1 MTQEQ
6 AAFTMIDDRPAR
18 RNVLLLAVAG
28 SLCSAVTV
36 MLFGSAGL
44 VGTVLAPDRAWATLP
59 LTAFVTGTLIASF
72 PSAMLMK
79 RFGRKPVFIGG
90 AVTGLVGTALAAQ
103 AIIWGHFGLFV
114 AACALQGV
122 YQATANY
129 YRFAAADA
137 ASDEFRPR
145 AISWVLTGGV
155 AAAFLGTLIVMGTAK
170 LLDPFM
176 FAASYLTGAG
186 LAILAMPVLAALS
199 VPPPVEIKLGEEGRA
214 LPQILRD
221 PRFLAAMLSG
231 MISYGLMNLVMT
243 ASPIAMVDCGLTVN
257 DAAFALQW
265 HVLAMYV
272 PSFFT
277 GGLITRFG
285 AARITAAGLFLL
297 GAAGVVALSGIAF
310 HHFAIALIL
319 LGLGW
324 NFGFIGATA
333 LLTRCYSPAE
343 RDRAQGINEFAIS
356 ATVAFA
362 SLSSGKILAAAGWSA
377 VNLTVFPAV
386 AISLALLLWLQ
397 SRPGPVST
405 RT

>member
-1 MTQEQ
+1 MTDP
-6 AAFTMIDDRPAR
+6 AFTVVDEKSAR

-28 SLCSAVTV
+28 ALCSSITV

-59 LTAFVTGTLIASF
+59 LTAFVTGTLIASY
-72 PSAMLMK
+72 PSSMLMR

-90 AVTGLVGTALAAQ
+90 ALTGLAGTLLAAQ
-103 AIIWGHFGLFV
+103 AIFLGNFWLFV
-114 AACALQGV
+114 AACALHGA

-137 ASDEFRPR
+137 ASEEFRPR

-155 AAAFLGTLIVMGTAK
+155 AAAIIGTLIVMGTAK
-170 LLDPFM
+170 MLEPFT
-176 FAASYLTGAG
+176 FAASYLFSAGIALLGA
-186 LAILAMPVLAALS
+186 AVLGVLT
-199 VPPPVEIKLGEEGRA
+199 VPPPVEKRLEGTARGTA
-214 LPQILRD
+214 QILSE
-221 PRFLAAMLSG
+221 PRFLAALMSG

-243 ASPIAMVDCGLTVN
+243 ASPIAMVDCGLSLN

-285 AARITAAGLFLL
+285 AARITGIGLLMLAG
-297 GAAGVVALSGIAF
+297 AGFVALIGVAF
-310 HHFAIALIL
+310 ENFALALIL

-333 LLTRCYSPAE
+333 LLTQCYSPAE
-343 RDRAQGINEFAIS
+343 ATRAQGVNEFAIS
-356 ATVAFA
+356 ATVALC
-362 SLSSGKILAAAGWSA
+362 SLASGKILAHAGWAA
-377 VNLTVFPAV
+377 VNLAVFPAV
-386 AISLALLLWLQ
+386 ALSLGLLLWL
-397 SRPGPVST
+397 SRRRPG
-405 RT
+405 

>member
-6 AAFTMIDDRPAR
+6 AAFTLIDDRPAR

-28 SLCSAVTV
+28 ALCSAVTV

-44 VGTVLAPDRAWATLP
+44 VGTVLAPDRAWATAP
-59 LTAFVTGTLIASF
+59 ITAFVTGTLIASF

-79 RFGRKPVFIGG
+79 RFGRRPVFIGG
-90 AVTGLVGTALAAQ
+90 AVVGLAGTALAAQ

-176 FAASYLTGAG
+176 FAASYMTGAG
-186 LAILAMPVLAALS
+186 LAILAMPVLAALT
-199 VPPPVEIKLGEEGRA
+199 VPPPVDISAGQGRTI
-214 LPQILRD
+214 PQILRE

-243 ASPIAMVDCGLTVN
+243 ASPIAMVDCGLTVT
-257 DAAFALQW
+257 DASFALQW

-285 AARITAAGLFLL
+285 ASRVTAAGLFLL
-297 GAAGVVALSGIAF
+297 GGAGVVALSGVAF
-310 HHFAIALIL
+310 QHFAISLIL

-386 AISLALLLWLQ
+386 ALSLALLLWLQ
-397 SRPGPVST
+397 RRPEAVSPKT
-405 RT
+405 

>member
-1 MTQEQ
+1 
-6 AAFTMIDDRPAR
+6 
-18 RNVLLLAVAG
+18 
-28 SLCSAVTV
+28 
-36 MLFGSAGL
+36 
-44 VGTVLAPDRAWATLP
+44 
-59 LTAFVTGTLIASF
+59 
-72 PSAMLMK
+72 
-79 RFGRKPVFIGG
+79 
-90 AVTGLVGTALAAQ
+90 
-103 AIIWGHFGLFV
+103 
-114 AACALQGV
+114 
-122 YQATANY
+122 
-129 YRFAAADA
+129 
-137 ASDEFRPR
+137 
-145 AISWVLTGGV
+145 VLTGGV

-170 LLDPFM
+170 MLDPFT

-186 LAILAMPVLAALS
+186 IAILAMPVLAALT
-199 VPPPVEIKLGEEGRA
+199 VPPPVDTSSGQGRTA
-214 LPQILRD
+214 MQILRE

-243 ASPIAMVDCGLTVN
+243 ASPIAMVDCGLSVN

-277 GGLITRFG
+277 GGLIARFG
-285 AARITAAGLFLL
+285 AARITAIGLFML
-297 GAAGVVALSGIAF
+297 GGAGVVALSGIEF

-333 LLTRCYSPAE
+333 LLTRCYAPAE
-343 RDRAQGINEFAIS
+343 RDRAQGINELAIS

-397 SRPGPVST
+397 RRPEPVST
-405 RT
+405 ST

>member
-1 MTQEQ
+1 MSQEQ
-6 AAFTMIDDRPAR
+6 AAFTLIDDRPAR
-18 RNVLLLAVAG
+18 RNVLLLAIAS
-28 SLCSAVTV
+28 SLCSALTV

-59 LTAFVTGTLIASF
+59 LTAFVTGTLLASY
-72 PSAMLMK
+72 PSSMLMK
-79 RFGRKPVFIGG
+79 RFGRKPVFIAG
-90 AVTGLVGTALAAQ
+90 ALLGLAGMLLGAQ
-103 AIIWGHFGLFV
+103 AIIAGSFRLFV
-114 AACALQGV
+114 VAAMLQGV

-155 AAAFLGTLIVMGTAK
+155 AAAFIGTLIVMGTSH
-170 LLDPFM
+170 LLDPFT
-176 FAASYLTGAG
+176 FAASYLASAVVA
-186 LAILAMPVLAALS
+186 LFALPVLFSLT
-199 VPPPVEIKLGEEGRA
+199 VPPPLETKAGEEGRA

-285 AARITAAGLFLL
+285 APRITAAGLFLL

-310 HHFAIALIL
+310 QHFAIALIL

-386 AISLALLLWLQ
+386 ALSLALLLWLQ
-397 SRPGPVST
+397 RRPEPVSPT
-405 RT
+405 T